1 MLVKNRQTKPGGGAA
16 SPSARR
22 GGDAPQRRCCDALAE
37 MTSLRGQLLIA
48 GPALLD
54 PNFWRTVV
62 LVAEHSDEG
71 ALGLVLNRPS
81 ETTVGEAVPQLE
93 DVVDRH
99 ERVFIGGPVQPSAVI
114 VLAEFEDPSDA
125 ALIAFDDVGVLG
137 TDSSLEAIGAGV
149 RAARAFVGH
158 GGWGAGQLDSELE
171 RGDWIL
177 EAARREDAFGSA
189 PHELWSTVLSRKGG
203 SYALVARM
211 PPDPSSN

>member
-1 MLVKNRQTKPGGGAA
+1 MD
-16 SPSARR
+16 SI
-22 GGDAPQRRCCDALAE
+22 
-37 MTSLRGQLLIA
+37 RGQLLVA

-62 LVAEHSDEG
+62 LIVEHNDEG

-81 ETTVGEAVPQLE
+81 ETSVGEAVPQLGE
-93 DVVDRH
+93 LLDPTQH
-99 ERVFIGGPVQPSAVI
+99 LFIGGPVQPSAVI

-137 TDSSLEAIGAGV
+137 TGPTEEELTAGI
-149 RAARAFVGH
+149 RAGRAFLGH
-158 GGWGAGQLDSELE
+158 AGWGPGQLDGELE

-177 EAARREDAFGSA
+177 EPAKLEDAFSSEA
-189 PHELWSTVLSRKGG
+189 RALWSEVLTRKGG

-211 PPDPSSN
+211 PADPSMN